1 MTAYLLNLLDLA
13 FTLHALRNGAC
24 EMNPFM
30 LCEPVMIAYKFV
42 VVGALCWWLG
52 TRKEPMARRGLTL
65 CTAIFAAVDIYHIYF
80 IIGGAI

>member
-1 MTAYLLNLLDLA
+1 MIPYVLNLLDLA
-13 FTLHALRNGAC
+13 FTLHALRNGAM
-24 EMNPFM
+24 ELNPFM
-30 LCEPVMIAYKFV
+30 QNIPLMVVYKSV